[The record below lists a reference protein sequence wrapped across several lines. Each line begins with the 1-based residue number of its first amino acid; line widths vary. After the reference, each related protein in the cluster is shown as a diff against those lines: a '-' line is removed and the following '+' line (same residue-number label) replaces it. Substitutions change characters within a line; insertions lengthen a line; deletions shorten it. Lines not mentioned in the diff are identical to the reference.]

1 MCTFDLTAI
10 KFRCGMKRKI
20 LKSKQEGSGEFGKAV
35 GKRS

>member
-1 MCTFDLTAI
+1 
-10 KFRCGMKRKI
+10 MKRKI